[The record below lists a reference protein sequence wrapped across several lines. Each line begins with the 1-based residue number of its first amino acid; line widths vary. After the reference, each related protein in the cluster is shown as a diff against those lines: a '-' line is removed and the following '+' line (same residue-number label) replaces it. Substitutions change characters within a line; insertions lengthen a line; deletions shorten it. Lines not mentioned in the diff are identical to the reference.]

1 MAKKEPRGLELAMLL
16 EDEADHML
24 VRGGTG
30 PMISGI
36 LRQYVT
42 QIRESPD
49 FGAQITQ
56 SMWNRE
62 VKALMMDLQASLAFM
77 EARLHH
83 RGPR

>member
-1 MAKKEPRGLELAMLL
+1 MAKKEPRGLELAMYL

-24 VRGGTG
+24 ITGSTG
-30 PMISGI
+30 PMIEGI

-42 QIRESPD
+42 QIREAPD

-56 SMWNRE
+56 SMWNKE

-77 EARLHH
+77 EARLHR
-83 RGPR
+83 RGTR